1 MDNIQDHLIKLL
13 RNLNINL
20 TLKYSIIFLLQTYCW
35 KYLTANSRI
44 NKRLSFHQFLKSE
57 ITWDKI
63 KAVFSELQREYGNA
77 FLISRNMAISDSV
90 LTKFMVQLQN
100 TPSITYIDI
109 LLAGLNISSLPFIS
123 HIFPQQVTSLIC
135 KLMSADKNT
144 RIYQPLPANFGLGY
158 QIVKMSDCHLFTE
171 AEELSQI
178 PYLLNIL
185 EDIDITFHQS
195 SPLSHP
201 SYTMPAAKHLLQ
213 KFDFSILDLLPD
225 RKSLKTNIQ
234 DDIYNRFR
242 STNEK
247 YLSDIYLIEH
257 VISQTEKKAIVI
269 IPNSF
274 LFRTVSK
281 ERSLKEYL
289 VDNRLIETVISLPL
303 NLLQRTT
310 ASFSILVFNVEKE
323 NQEVLFINA
332 TSDRF
337 YNSQNRK
344 SILLED
350 EIFSVYQNRKE
361 VDGVSRIIGIDKIKE
376 KNYDLSPNQYALS
389 KEHQE
394 LNKKLSNLKSTK
406 LLSQIAEIIRP
417 PILYKK
423 DKPSSGEIQTEV
435 KEVGSDNIPDCGF
448 INSYREKVVI
458 ERETHP
464 GRYHLRPYDILFS
477 AKGVVGRVGI
487 VPDNIERNWI
497 TCQPFIIVR
506 IKEGINFNP
515 LALIM
520 FLKSNIVKLILQQA
534 NPEGVFN
541 MVKIADLEN
550 IPVPLSKEQE
560 LVDSFYR
567 EIELYKQIRTIQA
580 DLFRLHD
587 IL

>member
-1 MDNIQDHLIKLL
+1 
-13 RNLNINL
+13 
-20 TLKYSIIFLLQTYCW
+20 
-35 KYLTANSRI
+35 
-44 NKRLSFHQFLKSE
+44 
-57 ITWDKI
+57 
-63 KAVFSELQREYGNA
+63 
-77 FLISRNMAISDSV
+77 MAISDSI
-90 LTKFMVQLQN
+90 LTKFMVQLHN
-100 TPSITYIDI
+100 IPLITYRDI
-109 LLAGLNISSLPFIS
+109 LFAGLNISSLPFIS
-123 HIFPQQVTSLIC
+123 YIFPKQIISLIC
-135 KLMSADKNT
+135 KLIGVNKNT
-144 RIYQPLPANFGLGY
+144 RIYQPVPINFGLGY
-158 QIVKMSDCHLFTE
+158 QIGKMWGCNLFTE
-171 AEELSQI
+171 SEELSQI

-185 EDIDITFHQS
+185 EDVDITFHQAN
-195 SPLSHP
+195 PLSHP
-201 SYTMPAAKHLLQ
+201 SYTMPDAKHLLQ

-234 DDIYNRFR
+234 DDIYNRFH

-247 YLSDIYLIEH
+247 YLTDIYLIEH

-289 VDNRLIETVISLPL
+289 VDNRLLETVISLPL

-337 YNSQNRK
+337 YKSENRK

-350 EIFSVYQNRKE
+350 EIFSIYQNRNE
-361 VDGVSRIIGIDKIKE
+361 VDGVSRIVDIEKIKK
-376 KNYDLSPNQYALS
+376 KNYDLSPNQYSLS
-389 KEHQE
+389 KEQQE
-394 LNKKLSNLKSTK
+394 LNRKLFNLKATK
-406 LLSQIAEIIRP
+406 LLSHIAEIIRP

-423 DKPSSGEIQTEV
+423 EKPTSGEIQSEV

-448 INSYREKVVI
+448 IDSYREKVVI

-464 GRYHLRPYDILFS
+464 DRYHLRPYDILFS

-487 VPDNIERNWI
+487 VPEKIENNWI

-506 IKEGINFNP
+506 IKEEISFNP

-520 FLKSNIVKLILQQA
+520 FLKSNIVKMILQQT

-550 IPVPLSKEQE
+550 IPVPLTKEQE

-567 EIELYKQIRTIQA
+567 EIKLYEQIRAIQA
-580 DLFRLHD
+580 DISRLHD